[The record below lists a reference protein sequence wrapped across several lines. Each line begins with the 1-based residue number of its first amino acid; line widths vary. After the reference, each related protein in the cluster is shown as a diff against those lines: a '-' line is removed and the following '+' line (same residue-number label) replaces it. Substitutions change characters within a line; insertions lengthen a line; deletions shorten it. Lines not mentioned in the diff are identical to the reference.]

1 MDLRQSHVKTVGID
15 CQEGFPVCFGG
26 LPGNNILLAAPLWR
40 IFGSVLS
47 IIVTSVVKICP
58 EVANVRDR
66 SSVRLVEILLYIYF
80 IVRISLNR
88 VLPVP
93 I

>member
-15 CQEGFPVCFGG
+15 CQEGFVVCFAG

-47 IIVTSVVKICP
+47 IIVTSVVKFAQKWP
-58 EVANVRDR
+58 A
-66 SSVRLVEILLYIYF
+66 LEIEAPGAWVGYF
-80 IVRISLNR
+80 YSFTL
-88 VLPVP
+88 
-93 I
+93 